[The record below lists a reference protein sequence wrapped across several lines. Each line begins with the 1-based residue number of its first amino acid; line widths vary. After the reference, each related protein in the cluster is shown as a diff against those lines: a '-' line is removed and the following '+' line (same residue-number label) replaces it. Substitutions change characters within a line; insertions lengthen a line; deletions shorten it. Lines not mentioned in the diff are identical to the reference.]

1 VTWTKLSANKEAQ
14 RHKTSKNELDNM
26 RALIARDLADA
37 GITGLSADRRFAT
50 ACNAALQAGRRAPTR
65 KLKQSGGFRK
75 SLQGVQ
81 ERQQIGGVCA
91 VQIPV
96 KSTHL
101 SRFAAMHADGAINR
115 CRAIVMGQSSGLR
128 EDVG

>member
-1 VTWTKLSANKEAQ
+1 MNPPSVLGKMKASGEESGHSCFHSQ
-14 RHKTSKNELDNM
+14 RSSTIPLGRRTSPRLFSVLPNG
-26 RALIARDLADA
+26 RI
-37 GITGLSADRRFAT
+37 FP
-50 ACNAALQAGRRAPTR
+50 LQAGRRAPTR

-75 SLQGVQ
+75 SLKGVQ

-101 SRFAAMHADGAINR
+101 SRFAAMPTDGAINR

>member
-1 VTWTKLSANKEAQ
+1 VTSCLSGPEDQSRGLLAAFLISEGQVKRPAEYEPMPLVVSRQ
-14 RHKTSKNELDNM
+14 GPFGVKGV
-26 RALIARDLADA
+26 RAFWLFVKV
-37 GITGLSADRRFAT
+37 G
-50 ACNAALQAGRRAPTR
+50 
-65 KLKQSGGFRK
+65 SGGFRK
-75 SLQGVQ
+75 SLQGIQ

-96 KSTHL
+96 KSTHP

>member
-1 VTWTKLSANKEAQ
+1 MTWTKLSANKEAQ

-37 GITGLSADRRFAT
+37 GITGLSADQRFAT
-50 ACNAALQAGRRAPTR
+50 ACNAALQAGRRAPIR

-101 SRFAAMHADGAINR
+101 NRFAAVHADSAINR
-115 CRAIVMGQSSGLR
+115 CRAIVMGQSCGLR